1 MFGKKPVEPV
11 KPTRRQE
18 PAITLAELEQIIAE
32 GLRVAAAT
40 GRALALI
47 RDRELYLEVSDSWES
62 YLFDRWKMTVDYG
75 NKLIAA
81 GAICDELKSQGLAE
95 PTREAHTRQLSKVKP
110 EARSEVWTAA
120 LTEAGGPDNVTA
132 ELLAAKGAKH
142 RKRKARRVKPKMFKS
157 KGKGWTLELKRSSV
171 DVSIVEALKAALA
184 QAEAQVPELKAA

>member
-1 MFGKKPVEPV
+1 
-11 KPTRRQE
+11 
-18 PAITLAELEQIIAE
+18 
-32 GLRVAAAT
+32 
-40 GRALALI
+40 
-47 RDRELYLEVSDSWES
+47 
-62 YLFDRWKMTVDYG
+62 MTVDYG

-81 GAICDELKSQGLAE
+81 GAICDELKSQGLSE